1 MRCAIY
7 LRVSTNK
14 EEQKSSLENQRDL
27 FYRYIGDKGWD
38 VHEFYVDVET
48 GTTDKRAS
56 LQRLIR
62 DAKQRK
68 FDVILAKE
76 LSRLARNGK
85 LSYEIRDIALT
96 NGIHIITLDNAVNT
110 MEGRSENF
118 GLYAWLY
125 EQESQRTSERIKSS
139 FASKARRGEFKG
151 SIPPYG
157 YDVTDGV
164 LRVRDDDSPSI
175 VKRIFE
181 MYLQGTGFDAIAR
194 TLTREG
200 YPTPRSDGWEE

>member
-56 LQRLIR
+56 LQRLIS
-62 DAKQRK
+62 DAKQRN

-139 FASKARRGEFKG
+139 FASKHVGG
-151 SIPPYG
+151 S
-157 YDVTDGV
+157 
-164 LRVRDDDSPSI
+164 LRVL
-175 VKRIFE
+175 F
-181 MYLQGTGFDAIAR
+181 L
-194 TLTREG
+194 LTDMMLLMEF
-200 YPTPRSDGWEE
+200 